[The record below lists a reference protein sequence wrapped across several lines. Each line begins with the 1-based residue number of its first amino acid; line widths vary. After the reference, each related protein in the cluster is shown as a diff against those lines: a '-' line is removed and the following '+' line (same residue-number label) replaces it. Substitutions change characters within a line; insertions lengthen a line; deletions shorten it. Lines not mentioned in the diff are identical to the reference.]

1 MRLGKIAFAPD
12 TPAVRQLVA
21 HLNASHA
28 FFNEHLAGVWPTEAA
43 AVAELNKAGFRLF
56 TPRLST
62 RLHSSCFNPFTTNEN
77 DVFPSVKALS

>member
-43 AVAELNKAGFRLF
+43 AVADLNKAEA
-56 TPRLST
+56 SIV
-62 RLHSSCFNPFTTNEN
+62 TTIIK
-77 DVFPSVKALS
+77 P